1 MKNNSKFWTITKH
14 EYITRVRSKGFIIS
28 TILVPVSVLIIAL
41 SPIFLTMLSLEQ
53 TEMKI
58 LILDKT
64 SLGIGKAIV
73 SNSPEKFSITNEDT
87 TFLNQKIISGDIDAY
102 IYLDDTVF
110 ETYKIP
116 VYTKGG
122 GGFGFLELIDNVVGK
137 ELYKQKL
144 IKFGLD
150 AETIKIIER
159 DFEIEKKKVTKE
171 GLEKDY
177 STFSSVLGYIM
188 AFLVYFMLALYGNTV
203 MRGVI
208 EEKSNRIIEILVSST
223 KPKDILFGKVTGIGA
238 VGLTQILIWIVFGII
253 IIFSLPGILS
263 IFQSSNTIEMSSIS
277 NQEIQ
282 QFKSFE
288 IPPIN
293 IWLGIT
299 FILYFLLGYFL
310 YSTLYAGIGSAVDQE
325 QDAQYLS
332 IPVLVPLI
340 LPILFS
346 PYILAN
352 PNGILSVILS
362 IFPFFSP
369 ILMIIRIASTSVPW
383 WEILLSFTLM
393 TLTFWFAIWMS
404 SKIYRVGILIYGKK
418 PNVRE
423 IWRWAREA

>member
-28 TILVPVSVLIIAL
+28 TILVPVFVLIIAL
-41 SPIFLTMLSLEQ
+41 LPTLFAMLSLEQ

-73 SNSPEKFSITNEDT
+73 SNSSGKFSITNEDT
-87 TFLNQKIISGDIDAY
+87 TFLNLKIISGDIDAY

-122 GGFGFLELIDNVVGK
+122 GGFGFLELINNVVGK
-137 ELYKQKL
+137 ELYKRNLLKS
-144 IKFGLD
+144 GLD

-177 STFSSVLGYIM
+177 STFSSVLGFIM
-188 AFLVYFMLALYGNTV
+188 AFLVYIMLVLYGSTV

-238 VGLTQILIWIVFGII
+238 VGLTQILIWIVFVII
-253 IIFSLPGILS
+253 LFSLPGILS
-263 IFQSSNTIEMSSIS
+263 IFQGSNIIEMSRIS

-293 IWLGIT
+293 IWLLIT
-299 FILYFLLGYFL
+299 FILYFLFGYFL
-310 YSTLYAGIGSAVDQE
+310 YSILYAGIGSAVDQE

-332 IPVLVPLI
+332 IPVFVPLI
-340 LPILFS
+340 LPILIS
-346 PYILAN
+346 SYILAN

-393 TLTFWFAIWMS
+393 TLTFWLAIWMS

-418 PNVRE
+418 PNFRE
-423 IWRWAREA
+423 IWRWFREA

>member
-1 MKNNSKFWTITKH
+1 MKNNSKFWTIAKY
-14 EYITRVRSKGFIIS
+14 EYIIRVRSKGFIIS
-28 TILVPVSVLIIAL
+28 TILVPIFVLIITL
-41 SPIFLTMLSLEQ
+41 SPILLTILSLEQ

-58 LILDKT
+58 FILDKT
-64 SLGIGKAIV
+64 SLGIGKSIV
-73 SNSPEKFSITNEDT
+73 SHSPETFSITNEDT
-87 TFLNQKIISGDIDAY
+87 TLLNQKIISGDIDAY
-102 IYLDDTVF
+102 IYLDDSIF

-137 ELYKQKL
+137 EVYKHNL
-144 IKFGLD
+144 IKSGIDDKTTKL
-150 AETIKIIER
+150 IER
-159 DFEIEKKKVTKE
+159 DFKIEKKKVTKE

-177 STFSSVLGYIM
+177 SEMSSILGYLM
-188 AFLVYFMLALYGNTV
+188 AFFVYIMLASYGSTI

-223 KPKDILFGKVTGIGA
+223 KPTNILFGKVTGIGA

-253 IIFSLPGILS
+253 ILFSLPSILS
-263 IFQSSNTIEMSSIS
+263 IFQNSSPIEMANVS

-282 QFKSFE
+282 KFKNFE

-293 IWLGIT
+293 IWLVIT
-299 FILYFLLGYFL
+299 FILYFLLGYLLF
-310 YSTLYAGIGSAVDQE
+310 STLFAGIGSAVDQE

-332 IPVLVPLI
+332 MPVLIPLI

-346 PYILAN
+346 SYVMTN
-352 PNGILSVILS
+352 PDGILSVILS

-369 ILMIIRIASTSVPW
+369 ILMIIRIASTAVPM

-393 TLTFWFAIWMS
+393 ILTFWFAIWMS

-418 PNVRE
+418 PNFRE
-423 IWRWAREA
+423 IWRWFREA